1 MSLGQSLML
10 HGSLLLLFFCFFG
23 TDSAFIFE
31 TEVEDDLSATKK
43 GRFLGPYLRSFV
55 LAGEEL
61 SEVLSV
67 GVHRVLNV
75 IH

>member
-1 MSLGQSLML
+1 MSLGQSLMFY
-10 HGSLLLLFFCFFG
+10 GSLPLLLFRFVG
-23 TDSAFIFE
+23 TDSALLFE

-43 GRFLGPYLRSFV
+43 GRFLGPYLGSFV

-75 IH
+75 VH